1 MRMRTLIALAFILC
15 VVPQRSN
22 SQQGRDSRNGFVDGV
37 VDGTGQIYILRHNSI
52 EMANSTEAPVPIP
65 FDVKSTLTDPEF
77 LSYGFHAIALNRKD
91 QPAVLWSGVRQN
103 RTAETYV
110 TFISSRVSVRLGYP
124 VVIATGLAF
133 GPADDIFIFGLVRH
147 QEPVSL
153 VHHFTRDG
161 TYLKS
166 FHPHISAS
174 VEDVEA
180 TAKLGR
186 SRVVA
191 TTNAVY
197 VASPFVSGIVFEY
210 SSTTGELVR
219 QHDLGESTA
228 NGSRRKFLT
237 IFARGGEALANSLV
251 ENGMSPISEIHRLK
265 DDQLLMS
272 IPATDL
278 VGPVLGILP
287 DGRAVGRNV
296 SLSMQR
302 DSIHIP

>member
-37 VDGTGQIYILRHNSI
+37 VDGTGKIYILRHYSI

-124 VVIATGLAF
+124 VVIASGLAF
-133 GPADDIFIFGLVRH
+133 GPTDDIFIFGLVRH

-174 VEDVEA
+174 VEDVEG

-197 VASPFVSGIVFEY
+197 VASPFVSSIVFEY

-219 QHDLGESTA
+219 QHDIGESTA
-228 NGSRRKFLT
+228 NGSPRKFLT

-265 DDQLLMS
+265 DGQLLMS

-278 VGPVLGILP
+278 EGPVLGILP
-287 DGRAVGRNV
+287 DGRAVSRNV

-302 DSIHIP
+302 NSIHIR

>member
-1 MRMRTLIALAFILC
+1 
-15 VVPQRSN
+15 
-22 SQQGRDSRNGFVDGV
+22 
-37 VDGTGQIYILRHNSI
+37 
-52 EMANSTEAPVPIP
+52 MANSTEAPVPIP

-77 LSYGFHAIALNRKD
+77 LSYGFHAMALNQKD

-161 TYLKS
+161 SYLKS

-186 SRVVA
+186 SRVVV

-197 VASPFVSGIVFEY
+197 VASPFVSRIVFEY

-219 QHDLGESTA
+219 QHDIGESTA

-251 ENGMSPISEIHRLK
+251 ENGRSPISEIHRLK
-265 DDQLLMS
+265 DGQLLMS

-302 DSIHIP
+302 YLIHSPGHHRDSQEGEEEGRFLTVR

>member
-77 LSYGFHAIALNRKD
+77 LSYGFHAMALNQKD

-166 FHPHISAS
+166 FHTHISAS